1 MNGSAHA
8 PSPLEAEI
16 RRRIEAAGPMPV
28 SQYMSMCLTDPKYGY
43 YIARDP
49 LGARGD
55 FITAPEVSQM
65 FGELIGIWMSAV
77 WKQMGSPP
85 KVRIIELGPGRGTL
99 MKDAM
104 RAAQVVP
111 AFRAAVTLDL
121 VEISPVLREQQR
133 RTLEPFKIATAWYNS
148 INDVPPGPAIIIANE
163 FFDAIPVSQAVKT
176 ETGWHER
183 CVGITEYGNL
193 TFVLAPEPLKHID
206 VLLPKAAR
214 DAPVDSIFE
223 WRPDTAA
230 IDLGRRVAQGGTALV
245 IDYGHSETD
254 FGDTLQAVGK
264 HAYADPLRDPGEID
278 LTAHV
283 DFEPLTRAIEA
294 MGAQGYG
301 PISQSR
307 LLRGL
312 GIETRAMTLKAKATR
327 AQAAEIEL
335 ALARLVGIG
344 RTGMGEMFKA
354 AAYAAPSLP
363 PPPAF
368 DL

>member
-1 MNGSAHA
+1 MSA
-8 PSPLEAEI
+8 PTPLEIEI

-28 SQYMSMCLTDPKYGY
+28 AQYMGLCLSDPQHGY
-43 YIARDP
+43 YITRDP

-85 KVRIIELGPGRGTL
+85 RVRVVELGPGRGTL

-111 AFRAAVTLDL
+111 AFRAAVVLDL
-121 VEISPVLREQQR
+121 IEISPVLREAQR
-133 RTLEPFKIATAWYNS
+133 RTLEPYKIETAWHAS
-148 INDVPPGPAIIIANE
+148 INDVADGPAIIIANE
-163 FFDAIPVSQAVKT
+163 FFDAIPISQAVKT

-183 CVGITEYGNL
+183 RVGIGEDGKFA
-193 TFVLAPEPLKHID
+193 FVLAPEPMKHID
-206 VLLPKAAR
+206 LLLPKAAR
-214 DAPVDSIFE
+214 AAPVDAIFE
-223 WRPDTAA
+223 WRSDTAA
-230 IDLGRRVAQGGTALV
+230 IDLGRRVAQDSAALV

-264 HAYADPLRDPGEID
+264 HAYADPLNEPGEVD

-283 DFEPLTRAIEA
+283 DFEPLTRTIEA
-294 MGAQGYG
+294 MGAKGYG
-301 PISQSR
+301 PITQSR
-307 LLRGL
+307 LLRAL
-312 GIETRAMTLKAKATR
+312 GIETRATTLKSKATR

-335 ALARLVGIG
+335 ALARLIGIG
-344 RTGMGEMFKA
+344 RTGMGDMFKA
-354 AAYAAPSLP
+354 AAYVAPSLP
-363 PPPAF
+363 VPPAF
-368 DL
+368 D

>member
-1 MNGSAHA
+1 MNA

-16 RRRIEAAGPMPV
+16 RRRIEGAGPMPV
-28 SQYMSMCLTDPKYGY
+28 SQYMALCLTDPQHGY
-43 YIARDP
+43 YVTRDP

-77 WKQMGSPP
+77 WKQMGAPA
-85 KVRIIELGPGRGTL
+85 KVRIVELGPGRGTL

-111 AFRAAVTLDL
+111 AFRQAVVLNL
-121 VEISPVLREQQR
+121 VEISPVLREQQKL
-133 RTLEPFKIATAWYNS
+133 TLESSKLEMTWHDS
-148 INDVPPGPAIIIANE
+148 INDVPDGPAIIIANE
-163 FFDAIPVSQAVKT
+163 FFDAIPVSQAVRL

-183 CVGITEYGNL
+183 CVGLGEDGAFA
-193 TFVLAPEPLKHID
+193 FVAAPEPMQHID

-214 DAPVDSIFE
+214 EAPVDSIFE
-223 WRPDTAA
+223 WRADTAA
-230 IDLGRRVAQGGTALV
+230 IDLGRRVAKGSAALV

-264 HAYADPLRDPGEID
+264 HAYADALREPGEVD

-283 DFEPLTRAIEA
+283 DFEPLTRAIET
-294 MGAQGYG
+294 MGAKGYG
-301 PISQSR
+301 PITQSR
-307 LLRGL
+307 LLRSL
-312 GIETRAMTLKAKATR
+312 GIETRAATLKAKATR
-327 AQAAEIEL
+327 GQAAEVDL

-363 PPPAF
+363 TPPAF
-368 DL
+368 D

>member
-1 MNGSAHA
+1 MNGFDQP
-8 PSPLEAEI
+8 PSPLEIEV
-16 RRRIEAAGPMPV
+16 RRRIAAAGPMPV
-28 SQYMSMCLTDPKYGY
+28 SQYMAMCLTDPDYGY
-43 YIARDP
+43 YVVRDP

-55 FITAPEVSQM
+55 FITSPEISQM

-77 WKQMGSPP
+77 WKQMGSPD

-111 AFRAAVTLDL
+111 AFRAAVMLDL
-121 VEISPVLREQQR
+121 VEVSPVLREQQKR
-133 RTLEPFKIATAWYNS
+133 ALEPFRIPLAWYGS
-148 INDVPPGPAIIIANE
+148 INDVPPGPAIVIANE

-183 CVGITEYGNL
+183 CVGITEHGNL
-193 TFVLAPEPLKHID
+193 TFVLAPEPLRHID
-206 VLLPKAAR
+206 VLLPPAAR
-214 DAPVDSIFE
+214 DAPVDSVFE
-223 WRPDTAA
+223 WRSDTAA
-230 IDLGRRVAQGGTALV
+230 IDLGRRIAKDGTALV
-245 IDYGHSETD
+245 IDYGHSQTD

-264 HAYADPLRDPGEID
+264 HAYADPLRELGEID

-294 MGAQGYG
+294 MGAKGYG
-301 PISQSR
+301 PITQSR
-307 LLRGL
+307 LLRAL

-327 AQAAEIEL
+327 AQAAEIDL
-335 ALARLVGIG
+335 AMARLVGIG

-354 AAYAAPSLP
+354 AAYSAPSLP

-368 DL
+368 GH

>member
-1 MNGSAHA
+1 MNDLTQTA
-8 PSPLEAEI
+8 SPLEADI

-28 SQYMSMCLTDPKYGY
+28 SQYMAMCLTDPKYGY

-77 WKQMGSPP
+77 WKQMGAPP
-85 KVRIIELGPGRGTL
+85 RIRIIELGPGRGTL

-111 AFRAAVTLDL
+111 AFRQAVVIDL

-133 RTLEPFKIATAWYNS
+133 QTLEPFNIPTAWYGS
-148 INDVPPGPAIIIANE
+148 INDVPAGPAIIVANE

-176 ETGWHER
+176 ETGWYER

-193 TFVLAPEPLKHID
+193 TFVLAPEPIKHID

-214 DAPVDSIFE
+214 EAPVDSIFE
-223 WRPDTAA
+223 WRSDTAA
-230 IDLGRRVAQGGTALV
+230 IDLGRRVARDGTALV

-264 HAYADPLRDPGEID
+264 HAYADPLREPGEVD

-294 MGAQGYG
+294 MGAKGYG
-301 PISQSR
+301 PITQSR
-307 LLRGL
+307 LLRAL
-312 GIETRAMTLKAKATR
+312 GIETRAATLKAKATR

-344 RTGMGEMFKA
+344 RTGMGDLFKA

-368 DL
+368 DI